1 MKQTIVT
8 LVLLMTCTFTFAS
21 NLKSDEMCQEYLLG
35 LTTDIHIAERV
46 GIQALRVSLNRIAD
60 NHPEY
65 LALANDVA
73 FGTALDD
80 AGHGRVGSHINYMCT
95 QDGTVLTD
103 LVYKVLLEETIR
115 ISNELE
121 AKN

>member
-1 MKQTIVT
+1 
-8 LVLLMTCTFTFAS
+8 MTTSIFSSAS

-65 LALANDVA
+65 LALANEVA

-80 AGHGRVGSHINYMCT
+80 AGHSRLGSHINYMCT
-95 QDGTVLTD
+95 QDGTVLID

-121 AKN
+121 AKK